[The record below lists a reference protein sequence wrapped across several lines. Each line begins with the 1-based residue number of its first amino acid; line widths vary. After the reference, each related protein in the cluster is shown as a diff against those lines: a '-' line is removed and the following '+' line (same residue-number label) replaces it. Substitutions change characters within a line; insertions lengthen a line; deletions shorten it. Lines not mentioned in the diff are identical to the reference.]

1 MTAGPPVGSTAMD
14 APKSNWCLIFVV
26 VIVMVAGFS
35 GVGSAQQTPSATAN
49 TTTATGGQDTLAA
62 NGTTTSSKLPR
73 PTRSLRPCGL
83 RSLLEEGAFTATTLC
98 PRPRAWAWPGF
109 LLPSTAWVAGRAC
122 SATRLSTSVRG
133 LSRRFNSRCSR
144 ALPQHW
150 ERELN
155 PFAVVVPGYRM
166 RRRSRRTT
174 GASLLVTPT
183 NRDVCPDS
191 STSKLG
197 HRRPKSFGFGGCG
210 RSCRAPPLPTRASVP
225 TSVGTSSLV
234 EEGESA
240 LHRMVETIARSLTP
254 TPDANDGWENATP
267 IGTDRTANGT
277 LPVGDQDWH
286 VFSVESSGRIT
297 VRLVAGNRSNI
308 SGFLYDSSGDLLDR
322 SYIAPGEQLSLTGQ
336 AVSAGDYYVFVR
348 NEATNTSGTYAF
360 SVSIDKFRTATDD
373 GQPQT
378 PAETSSGSG
387 PGFGLLAGL
396 VAVVGTGFLL
406 LFLLVRNSIYSD

>member
-1 MTAGPPVGSTAMD
+1 MD

-62 NGTTTSSKLPR
+62 NGTTTSI
-73 PTRSLRPCGL
+73 
-83 RSLLEEGAFTATTLC
+83 
-98 PRPRAWAWPGF
+98 
-109 LLPSTAWVAGRAC
+109 
-122 SATRLSTSVRG
+122 
-133 LSRRFNSRCSR
+133 
-144 ALPQHW
+144 
-150 ERELN
+150 
-155 PFAVVVPGYRM
+155 
-166 RRRSRRTT
+166 
-174 GASLLVTPT
+174 
-183 NRDVCPDS
+183 
-191 STSKLG
+191 
-197 HRRPKSFGFGGCG
+197 
-210 RSCRAPPLPTRASVP
+210 
-225 TSVGTSSLV
+225 
-234 EEGESA
+234 
-240 LHRMVETIARSLTP
+240 ETIARSPTP

-267 IGTDRTANGT
+267 IGTDRTTNGT

-396 VAVVGTGFLL
+396 VAVVGTGFPL